1 MKFII
6 SITLMAFLSFTACL
20 FFPWWSISVACF
32 IVELLIPQK
41 HWVAFVTGFLALFL
55 LWFGLSFWISFKNS
69 HILALKVSQLILN
82 TASPFYLVLL
92 TALIGAVVGG
102 FSSLTGS
109 LLRAKSK

>member
-6 SITLMAFLSFTACL
+6 SIILMAFLSFTACL
-20 FFPWWSISVACF
+20 FFPWWSISFACF
-32 IVELLIPQK
+32 VVALLIPQK
-41 HWVAFVTGFLALFL
+41 HWAAFVTGFLALFL

-92 TALIGAVVGG
+92 TASIGAVVGG

-109 LLRAKSK
+109 FLRAKSK